1 MTSAAATANL
11 RNRGNAS
18 VAPAPQLTNS
28 ADGPSDEQMEAM
40 RAAEADAGEA
50 ERTLGTYEKKEGK
63 IGRITQKKWF
73 IVDPRSSKI
82 VPYWDAVG
90 IVRCSPAC
98 NCGCYHPG
106 RRTLSLARGRSATSA
121 TSAMRPPRARAPSAA
136 PGRGSSRRL
145 GRPAHPARHQRLQ
158 ASCAARARAAA
169 TAAAA
174 AAPAAHPTPCL
185 RFHPTTERPH
195 FHCDCHLR

>member
-1 MTSAAATANL
+1 MNETNSHLSCTTETNSQNHYLHSRRTQPVIQRHLRPKQKNQKGKGASVRCQRPLHHRVATSAAATANL

-63 IGRITQKKWF
+63 IGRIPQKKWF

-106 RRTLSLARGRSATSA
+106 RRTLSLARGRSLH
-121 TSAMRPPRARAPSAA
+121 
-136 PGRGSSRRL
+136 RG
-145 GRPAHPARHQRLQ
+145 
-158 ASCAARARAAA
+158 
-169 TAAAA
+169 
-174 AAPAAHPTPCL
+174 
-185 RFHPTTERPH
+185 
-195 FHCDCHLR
+195 